1 MDTMDIGEVP
11 GSLVQPGKSIFGRNN
26 QLIGRFGNISGHA
39 KNPRGFSPSAIIS
52 FFPCERLGTHPS
64 ETSVSMT
71 FKESGPFAKSNR

>member
-52 FFPCERLGTHPS
+52 FFP
-64 ETSVSMT
+64 SMT